1 MHEATKLTPSFCL
14 HMDRVAGECML
25 SLLHTAGNVEVMST
39 TSVVAYYMSS
49 WTVTEEVSFKR
60 QQTLKELQEH

>member
-1 MHEATKLTPSFCL
+1 
-14 HMDRVAGECML
+14 MDRVAGECML